1 MNDTNICKYLHD
13 DVFYRTIHRL
23 YFDPENMHLRRKVEI
38 SNNDHRLTLW
48 GNILNWEHIKVVPLL
63 YAKEIV
69 KVLKKK
75 YFIAKN
81 VIKETEEKYLA
92 AMVMSAVH
100 FALQCDGTSADF
112 IFIYTM
118 GVKVGPAM
126 LDIPFII
133 VRIYIQIVRIKTL
146 E

>member
-1 MNDTNICKYLHD
+1 M
-13 DVFYRTIHRL
+13 
-23 YFDPENMHLRRKVEI
+23 
-38 SNNDHRLTLW
+38 
-48 GNILNWEHIKVVPLL
+48 VPLL

-81 VIKETEEKYLA
+81 VIKETEEKKYLA
-92 AMVMSAVH
+92 VMVMSAVH
-100 FALQCDGTSADF
+100 FALQFDGTSADF

-118 GVKVGPAM
+118 GVKVGPVM
-126 LDIPFII
+126 LDIPFI
-133 VRIYIQIVRIKTL
+133 VVCLHIQIATTKTL

>member
-1 MNDTNICKYLHD
+1 M
-13 DVFYRTIHRL
+13 
-23 YFDPENMHLRRKVEI
+23 
-38 SNNDHRLTLW
+38 
-48 GNILNWEHIKVVPLL
+48 VPLL

-81 VIKETEEKYLA
+81 VIKETKEKKYLA
-92 AMVMSAVH
+92 AMVISAVH

-133 VRIYIQIVRIKTL
+133 VCLHIQIVRIKTL